1 MKTVLVPVFNQRVS
15 SRLDCTQNFKVV
27 KLEKKIIRDI
37 ESVQFIAKNN
47 LEKLNLILS
56 LKPDTVI
63 CNGLTELYKNELTKN
78 NVLVIPWIHGR
89 FVDVINDFINGKLN
103 GVE

>member
-1 MKTVLVPVFNQRVS
+1 MKTVLVPVFNKRVS
-15 SRLDCTQNFKVV
+15 SRLDCTQNFKLV
-27 KLEKKIIRDI
+27 KIERKIIRDI
-37 ESVQFIAKNN
+37 ESVQFVANNN

-78 NVLVIPWIHGR
+78 NVEVIPFIHGR
-89 FVDVINDFINGKLN
+89 FDDVINDYINGKINLLK
-103 GVE
+103 

>member
-27 KLEKKIIRDI
+27 KIDRKIIRDI
-37 ESVQFIAKNN
+37 EAVQFVAKNN

-56 LKPDTVI
+56 LRPDTVI

-78 NVLVIPWIHGR
+78 DVEVIPWIHGR
-89 FVDVINDFINGKLN
+89 FDEVINDFINGKLN
-103 GVE
+103 SVE